1 MIIVDNSLT
10 DNNIRCLKG
19 AECILMRLK
28 LQDKHKTDFNFKML
42 VTVVYLPGFF
52 VFIGRAMFIP
62 FLPIY
67 ARTFGVSVGAAGF
80 IAGVM
85 SLSVFLFDLP
95 AGIIIEDFGERKA
108 LILSTAGIAFLLL
121 LAGILKSITAL
132 TVILLLFGVL
142 NSILMVGLLSL
153 LRRVTAGSGRGRKI
167 SSLGGLLRLGWF
179 IGPVAG
185 GFLAGYSGYTAVFLS
200 AAGFTLVST
209 VLIIFFM
216 PEFKKSGKPGMPS
229 FSITAITG
237 ELSRHRKILATA
249 GVVMIFL
256 SLIRKA
262 KQIVIPLWGSSIG
275 LDASRIGLIIGIA
288 SAFDMLM
295 FMPAGFVMDRF
306 GRKYAL
312 GLCMLVLSSGMA
324 ILSLSRGI
332 ASFFIF
338 TALISI
344 GNGFGS
350 GINMTFGADLAE
362 QGNIGIFLGL
372 WRQISDFGS
381 IGAPLILGLITD
393 TVSLPVSMMIF
404 SGIGLAGFVYMLFTV
419 TETRAVT
426 FARHDGL

>member
-1 MIIVDNSLT
+1 
-10 DNNIRCLKG
+10 
-19 AECILMRLK
+19 MRRK
-28 LQDKHKTDFNFKML
+28 LQDKHKTDYNFKML
-42 VTVVYLPGFF
+42 ATAVYIPVFF

-67 ARTFGVSVGAAGF
+67 AKTFGVSVGAAGF
-80 IAGVM
+80 IAGIM
-85 SLSVFLFDLP
+85 AISVFLFDLP
-95 AGIIIEDFGERKA
+95 AGIIIEDFGERNA
-108 LILSTAGIAFLLL
+108 LIISTAGIAFLLL
-121 LAGILKSITAL
+121 LAGILKSIAAL

-153 LRRVTAGSGRGRKI
+153 LRRVTAESGRGRKI
-167 SSLGGLLRLGWF
+167 SSLGGLQRLGRL

-185 GFLAGYSGYTAVFLS
+185 GFLAEYSGYTAVFFS

-216 PEFKKSGKPGMPS
+216 PEFKKSRKTGMHS
-229 FSITAITG
+229 FSITAITE
-237 ELSRHRKILATA
+237 ELSRYRKILATA

-262 KQIVIPLWGSSIG
+262 KQIVIPLWGSNIG

-288 SAFDMLM
+288 SAFDMFM

-312 GLCMLVLSSGMA
+312 GFSMLVLSLGIA
-324 ILSLSRGI
+324 LLPLSRGI
-332 ASFFIF
+332 VPFFIF
-338 TALISI
+338 TVLISI

-350 GINMTFGADLAE
+350 GINMTFGADLAGR
-362 QGNIGIFLGL
+362 GNIGIFLGL

-393 TVSLPVSMMIF
+393 TASLTVSMMIF
-404 SGIGLAGFVYMLFTV
+404 AGIGFGGFVYMLVTV
-419 TETRAVT
+419 TETLRNRKGKKRDST
-426 FARHDGL
+426 